1 MFVNDKYVERVM
13 DIIEV
18 RNKQGV
24 PDVFGQDAKKSIKE
38 MGISGI
44 EEVLASEIYG
54 FEGSAGDDELRSVA
68 ENILVDSV
76 IQEYSLNGEKQS
88 AGESRFVA
96 DVFYKK
102 GVTDPVVDTVKT
114 AVKDAGIK
122 TDMSVFTGKRYY
134 LRGSLTEE
142 DVKAVCMKLL
152 VNPLIQSYSIRY
164 EEGKKSNA

>member
-1 MFVNDKYVERVM
+1 MR
-13 DIIEV
+13 IIEV

-24 PDVFGQDAKKSIKE
+24 PDVFGQDVRKNIRE

-44 EEVLASEIYG
+44 EEVVASEIYG
-54 FEGSAGDDELRSVA
+54 FEDSAGDDELRYIA

-76 IQEYSLNGEKQS
+76 IQEYCLNGEKQS
-88 AGESRFVA
+88 AGEGRVVI

-102 GVTDPVVDTVKT
+102 GVTDSVADTVKT

-122 TDMSVFTGKRYY
+122 TDISISTGKRYY

-142 DVKAVCMKLL
+142 DVKSVCMKLL
-152 VNPLIQSYSIRY
+152 ANPLVQNYSIRY
-164 EEGKKSNA
+164 EEGNKSNA